1 MIAVGKVHDEEM
13 GLAPNAGDDDH
24 GFAKV
29 RLRMTRRMGQ
39 RHEHLAETAPPL
51 AHVIFDDGLTTL
63 KAMLI
68 AKALEDPLRRVP
80 LLAMG

>member
-1 MIAVGKVHDEEM
+1 
-13 GLAPNAGDDDH
+13 
-24 GFAKV
+24 
-29 RLRMTRRMGQ
+29 MGQ
-39 RHEHLAETAPPL
+39 RHEHLAKTAAPL
-51 AHVIFDDGLTTL
+51 APVILDDGLTTL

>member
-1 MIAVGKVHDEEM
+1 M
-13 GLAPNAGDDDH
+13 GLAPNAGDEDH

-51 AHVIFDDGLTTL
+51 AHVILDDGLTTL